1 MRVNRVLL
9 TAMVCTI
16 LMLAALT
23 SLVKAGSLDI
33 AVPTGFYLVDSAES
47 VALYRKDYP
56 GGSPDFVQVVD
67 LYQGGQVRLMHG
79 GITEHRV
86 GEGIFGG
93 PDPRINT
100 RTLEHFW
107 ESATEQSSGT
117 FCITNGQFFLM
128 AESPTRLP
136 FSLKADGQIISDG
149 YERVDHQEERLM
161 LEIWSNAADIRPFSR
176 ETLYGSSAP
185 DILSGLT
192 EDGRKSPAKS
202 VPRTFL
208 GVGDVDQRGTYQKIF
223 IYNTRSARQSD
234 AAGVL
239 RDFGAEKVMMLD
251 GGGSTQLICDGK
263 SIIQSDRKIPQAVAV
278 IAGSSDPVSNG
289 LAEVFNQGLFNF
301 DPGSEQDSSASP
313 LQTAGPTGSLI
324 DLKWIL
330 FTMLFVAL
338 VMVIGINRSKQ
349 QVY

>member
-1 MRVNRVLL
+1 MRVNRFLL
-9 TAMVCTI
+9 AAMVCTI
-16 LMLAALT
+16 LMLAAVT
-23 SLVKAGSLDI
+23 SLVKAGSPDV
-33 AVPTGFYLVDSAES
+33 AVPPGFYLVDSAES

-56 GGSPDFVQVVD
+56 GGSPDFLQVVD
-67 LYQGGQVRLMHG
+67 LSQGGQVRLMHG
-79 GITEHRV
+79 GITEQRV

-107 ESATEQSSGT
+107 ESAYAQNSDT

-136 FSLKADGQIISDG
+136 FSLKVDGQIISDG
-149 YERVDHQEERLM
+149 YEKVDHQDERLM
-161 LEIWSNAADIRPFSR
+161 LEIWPNAADIRAFSR

-192 EDGRKSPAKS
+192 EGGRKSPAKY

-208 GVGDVDQRGTYQKIF
+208 GVGDVDQKGTYQKIF
-223 IYNTRSARQSD
+223 IYSTRSARQSD

-278 IAGSSDPVSNG
+278 VAGSSDPVSSG
-289 LAEVFNQGLFNF
+289 LAGVFNQGLFNF
-301 DPGSEQDSSASP
+301 DPGPEQDSSASP

-338 VMVIGINRSKQ
+338 VMVIGISRSKQ
-349 QVY
+349 QF